1 MDIMSGTPIIKRG
14 TTPTHT
20 IGVPPEVG
28 SVQKVRI
35 VYAQDG
41 KAVFKKENDQ
51 CAIEEGAVSVKLT
64 QEDTLSLTCSKTCEI
79 ELHVLTPGND
89 SIISEPIVVV
99 VAKCLDNEVLV

>member
-1 MDIMSGTPIIKRG
+1 MDIISGTPIIKRG

-28 SVQKVRI
+28 LIAKARV

-41 KAVFKKENDQ
+41 KAVFKKENES
-51 CAIEEGAVSVKLT
+51 CTIEEDSVSVKLT

-89 SIISEPIVVV
+89 SIISEPIVAVV
-99 VAKCLDNEVLV
+99 TKCLDNEVLV